1 MGLFD
6 KWKGR
11 AKQAAG
17 DVTGSAA
24 TRREG
29 VQEERAA
36 QAKEEAA
43 QAEEQAERKRREAAE
58 VGGRDSGRGESGQG
72 R

>member
-1 MGLFD
+1 MGLLD

-17 DVTGSAA
+17 DLTGSAA

-29 VQEERAA
+29 RQEERAA
-36 QAKEEAA
+36 DRKEEAA
-43 QAEEQAERKRREAAE
+43 RAAETAEQKRREAAE
-58 VGGRDSGRGESGQG
+58 LEGEPARGAE

>member
-17 DVTGSAA
+17 DFTGSAA

-29 VQEERAA
+29 AQEERAA
-36 QAKEEAA
+36 EAKEEAA
-43 QAEEQAERKRREAAE
+43 RAEEHAEQKRTEASEVSPHAE
-58 VGGRDSGRGESGQG
+58 GGERGGRP
-72 R
+72 

>member
-58 VGGRDSGRGESGQG
+58 VGPDSGRGESGQG
-72 R
+72 P

>member
-1 MGLFD
+1 MGFFD

-17 DVTGSAA
+17 DVTGSAT

-36 QAKEEAA
+36 EAKEDAA
-43 QAEEQAERKRREAAE
+43 RAEEHAE
-58 VGGRDSGRGESGQG
+58 
-72 R
+72 

>member
-1 MGLFD
+1 MGFFD

-17 DVTGSAA
+17 DFTGSAA

-36 QAKEEAA
+36 EATEDA
-43 QAEEQAERKRREAAE
+43 ARAEEHAE
-58 VGGRDSGRGESGQG
+58 
-72 R
+72 

>member
-11 AKQAAG
+11 AKQTAG

-43 QAEEQAERKRREAAE
+43 RAEDQAEQKRREAAE
-58 VGGRDSGRGESGQG
+58 VGP
-72 R
+72 

>member
-17 DVTGSAA
+17 DMTGSAA

-36 QAKEEAA
+36 EAKEEAA
-43 QAEEQAERKRREAAE
+43 RAEEHAEQKRREASSLGPE
-58 VGGRDSGRGESGQG
+58 GEREPGGRP
-72 R
+72 

>member
-17 DVTGSAA
+17 DLTGSAA

-29 VQEERAA
+29 VQEERSAE
-36 QAKEEAA
+36 AKEEAA
-43 QAEEQAERKRREAAE
+43 RAEEHAERKRREAAE
-58 VGGRDSGRGESGQG
+58 VGPESERGERGQ
-72 R
+72 RP

>member
-1 MGLFD
+1 MGLVD

-17 DVTGSAA
+17 DFTGSAA

-29 VQEERAA
+29 VREERAA
-36 QAKEEAA
+36 EAKEEAA

-58 VGGRDSGRGESGQG
+58 IGPESGRGEPGQ
-72 R
+72 RP

>member
-17 DVTGSAA
+17 DLTGSAS

-29 VQEERAA
+29 KQEERSAG
-36 QAKEEAA
+36 AKEEAA
-43 QAEEQAERKRREAAE
+43 RAEERAEQKRQEASQLPE
-58 VGGRDSGRGESGQG
+58 TERGERGGRP
-72 R
+72 

>member
-11 AKQAAG
+11 AKQMAG
-17 DVTGSAA
+17 DVTDSAA

-29 VQEERAA
+29 VQEERTAE
-36 QAKEEAA
+36 AKEEAA
-43 QAEEQAERKRREAAE
+43 RAEEHAEQKSTEASQASPHAE
-58 VGGRDSGRGESGQG
+58 GGEHSGRP
-72 R
+72 

>member
-58 VGGRDSGRGESGQG
+58 VGRDSGRGESGQG
-72 R
+72 P

>member
-11 AKQAAG
+11 VKQAAG
-17 DVTGSAA
+17 DFTGSAA

-36 QAKEEAA
+36 EAKEEAA
-43 QAEEQAERKRREAAE
+43 RAEEHAERKRREAAE
-58 VGGRDSGRGESGQG
+58 VGPDARPGEAE
-72 R
+72 RRP

>member
-17 DVTGSAA
+17 DFTGSAA

-29 VQEERAA
+29 VQEERSAE
-36 QAKEEAA
+36 AKEDAA
-43 QAEEQAERKRREAAE
+43 RAEEHAEQKRREAAE
-58 VGGRDSGRGESGQG
+58 VGTESEGREPGE
-72 R
+72 RP

>member
-17 DVTGSAA
+17 DLTGSAA

-29 VQEERAA
+29 QQEERSADAREQAA
-36 QAKEEAA
+36 R
-43 QAEEQAERKRREAAE
+43 AEERAEEKRREASRLDPDSE
-58 VGGRDSGRGESGQG
+58 PSEPGRPT
-72 R
+72 

>member
-1 MGLFD
+1 MGVFD
-6 KWKGR
+6 KVKGR

-24 TRREG
+24 TRHEG

-36 QAKEEAA
+36 DAKEEAA
-43 QAEEQAERKRREAAE
+43 RAEEQAERKRREAAE
-58 VGGRDSGRGESGQG
+58 VHPGGGAEGEH
-72 R
+72 RP

>member
-11 AKQAAG
+11 VKQAAG
-17 DVTGSAA
+17 DFTGSAA

-36 QAKEEAA
+36 EAKEEAA
-43 QAEEQAERKRREAAE
+43 RAEEQAERKRREAAE
-58 VGGRDSGRGESGQG
+58 VGPGSERGEPDQ
-72 R
+72 RP

>member
-58 VGGRDSGRGESGQG
+58 VGPDPGRGEPGQ
-72 R
+72 RP